1 MIEALNSSPSISP
14 GEAGE
19 HALTFPNAAGE
30 TLVGVLHL
38 PQRTPRAAM
47 VMLHGWSGYR
57 TGPHQM
63 LTRAARAFCAQ
74 GCAVLRFDFAGRG
87 DSEGD
92 TNLATLATMRADTE
106 AATRLLRQHTD
117 APLWLLG
124 LCSGCEIAL
133 AATGDEVSGVILW
146 SAPVFAALPSEE
158 RQAKKGADNLKKYA
172 RKLLQPST
180 YLKVL
185 RGDVDTKAVSKALA
199 GGGGAASKNRE
210 SNEPG
215 QLPPGFR
222 DASLRRWKA
231 FRGPVF
237 QVYGTADP
245 IQAEAQAWYATQ
257 GATAP
262 QVHLVAGANH
272 SFYGLVWEREV
283 IDVTLRWFGNTT
295 ASRSHLG

>member
-1 MIEALNSSPSISP
+1 MPTPIADEK
-14 GEAGE
+14 
-19 HALTFPNAAGE
+19 ALTFPNAAGE

-38 PQRTPRAAM
+38 PAGEPRAAI

-63 LTRAARAFCAQ
+63 LTRAARAFCEQ
-74 GCAVLRFDFAGRG
+74 GYAVLRFDFAGRG
-87 DSEGD
+87 DSEGN
-92 TNLATLATMRADTE
+92 TNLATLATMRDDTK
-106 AATRLLRQHTD
+106 AAIQLVRQYTN

-124 LCSGCEIAL
+124 LCSGCEIAV
-133 AATGDEVSGVILW
+133 AAVTENIGGVVLW

-172 RKLLQPST
+172 RKLLQPAT

-222 DASLRRWKA
+222 EASLRQWRN
-231 FRGPVF
+231 FRGPIF

-245 IQAEAQAWYATQ
+245 IQKEAQEWYA
-257 GATAP
+257 GHCSKPP
-262 QVHLVAGANH
+262 QVHLVEGANH
-272 SFYGLVWEREV
+272 SFYGLAWEHEV
-283 IDVTLRWFGNTT
+283 IESTIEWLETQTL
-295 ASRSHLG
+295 